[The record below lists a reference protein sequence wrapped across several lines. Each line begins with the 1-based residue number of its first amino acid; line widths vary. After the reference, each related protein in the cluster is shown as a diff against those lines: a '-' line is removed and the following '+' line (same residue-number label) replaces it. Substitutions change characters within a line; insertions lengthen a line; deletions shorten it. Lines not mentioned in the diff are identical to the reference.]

1 LPERRKK
8 RVGRIQPTRQQKQ
21 EAVFALCTRTGNAND
36 VAEKC
41 GVTREALYNW
51 KKELLCRGEHVI
63 MLHQKDSLPS
73 DDKDVLLPKI
83 ETLQHQIRRLKP
95 EKNIL
100 EGTVEIIKK
109 DPGVDPKNLTN
120 KEKPVLVDA
129 LRSEY

>member
-1 LPERRKK
+1 
-8 RVGRIQPTRQQKQ
+8 
-21 EAVFALCTRTGNAND
+21 
-36 VAEKC
+36 
-41 GVTREALYNW
+41 
-51 KKELLCRGEHVI
+51 